1 LKHNTPLNG
10 QNREN
15 RCSVLAALLLAILG
29 QATFSGPV
37 VTSQGVW
44 VDSRAI
50 GGFNIY
56 AQFPLDQ
63 VEELIDDLGHL
74 AQDIQ
79 SALGIELGQRPVT
92 VLLFDSQR
100 EYQQFLRREFPDAP
114 YRRALYLERSG
125 RAFVL
130 AYRSRELATDLRHEA
145 THALLHTA
153 LPMVPLWLDEGLA
166 EYFEAPPGDRVF
178 GHPYYKTVRFWA
190 RLGYVPSLNKLEQIA
205 RMEDMDGSAY
215 RWSWAWVHFFI
226 HGPVAARQELTDYLR
241 TIQNYGVPGSLAQR
255 TEARLGSLRTLFLEH
270 FRK

>member
-1 LKHNTPLNG
+1 
-10 QNREN
+10 
-15 RCSVLAALLLAILG
+15 VLAAFLLAICAHSSSL
-29 QATFSGPV
+29 GPV

-44 VDSRAI
+44 VDSRTV
-50 GGFNIY
+50 GGFTIY
-56 AQFPLDQ
+56 AQFPLGQIEDL
-63 VEELIDDLGHL
+63 VDDLGQL
-74 AQDIQ
+74 AQDIR

-92 VLLFDSQR
+92 VLLFDSQHG
-100 EYQQFLRREFPDAP
+100 YQQFLRREFPDVP

-190 RLGYVPSLNKLEQIA
+190 RLGYVPSLDKLEQIA
-205 RMEDMDGSAY
+205 RMEDMDSSAY
-215 RWSWAWVHFFI
+215 RWSWAWVHVFI
-226 HGPVAARQELTDYLR
+226 HGPPAARQELTDYLR

-270 FRK
+270 FRR